1 MPQKEF
7 IVAIELGSAKI
18 TGIAGKKNADGSLN
32 VLAIAEED
40 SSSCIRKGMVYN
52 LDKTSQSITN
62 ILKKLRQALKSEI
75 AMVYVGAS
83 GQSIHCV
90 KNIVVRDLPDDTII
104 TQDIINDIMDSNRAM
119 VYPEQEILDAITQE
133 YKVGAQLQADPIGI
147 QAKRLEGNFLNILQ
161 NKNYYRNLNKCF
173 SKAGIEIAE
182 MYLAPMV
189 MAESVLTESELRGGC
204 VLVDMGAETTT
215 VSVYYKNILRHLSV
229 IPLGGNNITKDI
241 SSLHMEEADAEQA
254 KLKYASAYTDIN
266 DIEENTSYKI
276 KDDLSVNS
284 KIFIDCV
291 EARMLEIIENV
302 WCQVPQEYA
311 TRNLLGGIVLTGG
324 GSNMKN
330 IKAAFR
336 NVTKIDKIRIANT
349 VKQTVT
355 SNIPEITAQDGMMN
369 TALGLL
375 AKGDMNCAGTPMSKT
390 GGGLFDSP
398 EQARPA
404 QEPRFDAPNSPGKIL
419 SPDERAALDAR
430 NAEKEAARLEQLRM
444 EEELKRQKEAE
455 AAALAAQ
462 EQGDKKKKGIGR
474 FFDSAKDWVTKI
486 VSEE

>member
-1 MPQKEF
+1 
-7 IVAIELGSAKI
+7 
-18 TGIAGKKNADGSLN
+18 
-32 VLAIAEED
+32 
-40 SSSCIRKGMVYN
+40 
-52 LDKTSQSITN
+52 
-62 ILKKLRQALKSEI
+62 
-75 AMVYVGAS
+75 MVYVGAS

-90 KNIVVRDLPDDTII
+90 KNVVVRDLPDDTII

-161 NKNYYRNLNKCF
+161 NKSYYRNLNKCF
-173 SKAGIEIAE
+173 DKAGIEIAE

-204 VLVDMGAETTT
+204 VLIDLGAETTT

-241 SSLHMEEADAEQA
+241 ASLHMEEADAEQA

-266 DIEENTSYKI
+266 DIEENATI
-276 KDDLSVNS
+276 KVKEDLNISS
-284 KIFIDCV
+284 KLFIECV
-291 EARMLEIIENV
+291 EARVQEIIENA
-302 WCQVPQEYA
+302 WNQIPQEYA
-311 TRNLLGGIVLTGG
+311 SRNLLGGIVLTGG
-324 GSNMKN
+324 GSNMKD

-336 NVTKIDKIRIANT
+336 NYTHIDKIRIANT

-355 SNIPEITAQDGMMN
+355 SNLPEITAQDGKMN

-375 AKGDMNCAGTPMSKT
+375 AKGDMNCAGVPANKSGDLFSSVETSHPVQEPRTETPKGPGVIMSPEERAELEKRKIEKERQEQQLREMEAAKAREQEEEEPIKSPEKKKKKF
-390 GGGLFDSP
+390 GKLFDSV
-398 EQARPA
+398 
-404 QEPRFDAPNSPGKIL
+404 
-419 SPDERAALDAR
+419 
-430 NAEKEAARLEQLRM
+430 
-444 EEELKRQKEAE
+444 
-455 AAALAAQ
+455 
-462 EQGDKKKKGIGR
+462 
-474 FFDSAKDWVTKI
+474 KDYVTKI